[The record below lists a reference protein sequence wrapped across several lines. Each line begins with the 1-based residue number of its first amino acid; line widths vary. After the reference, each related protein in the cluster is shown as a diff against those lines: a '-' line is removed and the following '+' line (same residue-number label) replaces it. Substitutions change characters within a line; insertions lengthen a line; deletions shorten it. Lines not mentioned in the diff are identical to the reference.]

1 MTESAR
7 WFVDVSDAIFAGIGA
22 QTRDAIHAYVDEKD
36 DMEGPD
42 LFFLQ
47 VAYGFDPEPIT
58 PGQFARRG
66 PYGNPQALQRQ
77 MEESVERGWLA
88 VDGPDQYRLTVSGRQ
103 AARDIFA
110 FADKT
115 FGNLHP
121 LPDNDM
127 LRIVGL
133 LGKVIEKAKGLP
145 EPAEKR
151 ALSWGARFDRG
162 PSAPPMVQVRRRML
176 DLLAFRDDVHI
187 AAWQPHE
194 PNGQVWESFTY
205 IWRGDATTAAELAE
219 KLAEYR
225 NYDGETYGAALQE
238 LAARGWIAE
247 QDGTYS
253 ATDEGKAL
261 RQEAEDATDRYFD
274 AAWTVL
280 TEAEARELQT
290 LLDRLAGEV
299 TPAEEGAT

>member
-7 WFVDVSDAIFAGIGA
+7 WFVDVSDAIFASIGA
-22 QTRDAIHAYVDEKD
+22 QTRDAIHAFVDEKD
-36 DMEGPD
+36 NLERPD

-66 PYGNPQALQRQ
+66 PYSNPHALQRQ

-88 VDGPDQYRLTVSGRQ
+88 VNGPGQYRLTASGRQ

-115 FGNLHP
+115 FGKIHP
-121 LPDNDM
+121 LPDDDM
-127 LRIVGL
+127 RRIVTL
-133 LGKVIEKAKGLP
+133 LGKVIEKARDLP
-145 EPAEKR
+145 EPPEKR
-151 ALSWGARFDRG
+151 ALSWGAKFDPG

-187 AAWQPHE
+187 AAWQPYE
-194 PNGQVWESFTY
+194 SNGQIWEALTY
-205 IWRGDATTAAELAE
+205 VWRGDAATAADLAE

-225 NYDGETYGAALQE
+225 NYDGESYGTALQE
-238 LAARGWIAE
+238 LVARGWIAE
-247 QDGTYS
+247 QDGRHA

-280 TEAEARELQT
+280 AGAEAKELQA
-290 LLDRLAGEV
+290 LLEELSGELE
-299 TPAEEGAT
+299 PAAEAAL